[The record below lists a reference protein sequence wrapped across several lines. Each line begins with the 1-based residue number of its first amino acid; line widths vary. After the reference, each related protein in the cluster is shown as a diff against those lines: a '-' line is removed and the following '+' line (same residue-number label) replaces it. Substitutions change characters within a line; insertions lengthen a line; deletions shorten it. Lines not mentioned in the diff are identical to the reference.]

1 MKKLFLTV
9 ALCIGT
15 AACVGV
21 KAQDEVVM
29 AETELKNE
37 VIEMPEI
44 GVKIVWDAGNEK
56 LFILGS
62 NRADVRSLS
71 LDGECSVA
79 KPDTGVRI
87 LYETTF
93 GAAMPLYEQMRPKL
107 SDDEFEDIS
116 QEKLEKSCVGD
127 VVSDAEI
134 TLSARKNADGTYSW
148 IMAGVSV
155 YFGEILLDVYR
166 LDKEGETVFFSKDW
180 LRAR

>member
-93 GAAMPLYEQMRPKL
+93 GAAMPLYEQL

-116 QEKLEKSCVGD
+116 QEKLEKSYVGD

>member
-93 GAAMPLYEQMRPKL
+93 GAAMPLYEQMRYFRWTAKG
-107 SDDEFEDIS
+107 S
-116 QEKLEKSCVGD
+116 
-127 VVSDAEI
+127 I
-134 TLSARKNADGTYSW
+134 TRRNRSRRW
-148 IMAGVSV
+148 
-155 YFGEILLDVYR
+155 
-166 LDKEGETVFFSKDW
+166 KD
-180 LRAR
+180 

>member
-1 MKKLFLTV
+1 
-9 ALCIGT
+9 
-15 AACVGV
+15 
-21 KAQDEVVM
+21 
-29 AETELKNE
+29 
-37 VIEMPEI
+37 MPEI

-116 QEKLEKSCVGD
+116 QEKLEKSYDGD

>member
-107 SDDEFEDIS
+107 SDDELGLWPAYRFIS
-116 QEKLEKSCVGD
+116 GKSCLMFIGWTKR
-127 VVSDAEI
+127 E
-134 TLSARKNADGTYSW
+134 
-148 IMAGVSV
+148 
-155 YFGEILLDVYR
+155 R
-166 LDKEGETVFFSKDW
+166 LFSFPKTGCVHVKC
-180 LRAR
+180 